1 MGKSFFEKRSVF
13 SIRKLAVGACSVLIG
28 VSFFGAPS
36 VLAEEEGRAVTEEE
50 LTATREASEVTNGE
64 VGTSDKASTTI
75 EAPAVITTE
84 RNESEI
90 EKPQVEPQT
99 SERSAGATEEAA
111 KDQKQAAEDM
121 VQDRERDFNKDW
133 YFKLNAAPGAE
144 GRQVDVKNWKKLDL
158 PHDWSIFFD
167 FDHNSPAQ
175 NEGGQLNGGDAWYR
189 KTFRLDDKDLDKK
202 VRLEF
207 GGVYMDSKVYVN
219 GQFVG
224 HYPNGYNA
232 FSYDITPYLNADGS
246 ENTIAVHVVN
256 QQPSSRWY
264 SGSGIYRDVKLSVTD
279 KVHVAKYGT
288 TITSPKLEE
297 QQNGAVDTLVKSRI
311 VNQDD
316 QAHSVYAEYEIVD
329 QNGQVVSEKVRSE
342 VQSVLA
348 GQEINLSHTLHVEK
362 PTLWDVKTNNPALYT
377 LYTRVYRD
385 SQLVDVQKERFGYR
399 YLNWTPEGGF
409 FLNGVA
415 TKFHGVSLHHDHG
428 ALGAEENYKAEYR
441 RLKQMKD
448 MGVNA
453 IRTTHNPASEQ
464 TLQIAAE
471 LGLMVQE
478 EAFDTWYGGKKQYD
492 YGRFFEKDATHP
504 EARKGDKWSD
514 YDLRTMVER
523 GKNNPSIVM
532 WSIGNE
538 VGEADGSD
546 KSVATVRRLV
556 KTIKEVDATRYVTM
570 GADKFRFGDGSG
582 GHEKVAAELDAVGFN
597 YSEANYESLRA
608 KHPNWL
614 IYGSETSSATRTRGS
629 YYHPER
635 EWVGSNQED
644 RHYEQSDYGND
655 RVGWGRTATASWT
668 FDRDHA
674 GYAGQFIWTGT
685 DYIGEPTPW
694 HNQNDTPVKSS
705 YFGIVDTAGLPK
717 NDFYLY
723 QSQWLSAEK
732 HPMVHLLPHW
742 NWDNPE
748 LANRVMNEEGRI
760 PVRAFS
766 NAHSVELIVNGE
778 SQGVKTFTKKTT
790 ADGRTY
796 QEGAN
801 PDELYLEWLV
811 PYVPGKVEAIA
822 RNEAGEVIARDQIE
836 TAGKPAGVRLLK
848 EEHAIAADG
857 KDLTYITYEIV
868 DEAGRVVPTA
878 NNLVHFHLHGQG
890 QIVGVDNGEQA
901 SRERYKAQEDGSW
914 QRRAFNGKGV
924 VIVKSTEQAGAFTLY
939 ADSDRLQSDQVSL
952 FTGKKDQE
960 ERSVLGVEPVRTKVY
975 LGQNPELP
983 SHVSVVYSDGKA
995 QEEAVEWD
1003 AADYSRAGQVRVT
1016 GHVQGRTIEALV
1028 DVIGVEQ
1035 VLPVIK
1041 QIPQGADLATVDKT
1055 VQLVFTDGRTV
1066 SYEVDQWTLEA
1077 GQEDQLST
1085 PGARLKATGLLGNGE
1100 AVQATLVVAGGT
1112 VSKAKKP
1119 TVQLDGVALPKFG
1132 SGNHTIFRPLAYGQE
1147 PGQVTA
1153 SAENA
1158 QVTVLQASRENG
1170 LKAQIFVTAQ
1180 DTGAVQTYVVQ
1191 FQEESPQI
1199 QRLELRLPEG
1209 QELKEDQTVTL
1220 DIIAHYQDG
1229 SVASLQA
1236 DQIDVATAAGSQ
1248 GKAVVSKK
1256 GLELREAGLVHLQAS
1271 FQGQTG
1277 EISFTITPNPEEKTV
1292 VKVRP
1297 VRISTDRNVLPV
1309 LPETVLVEYDKGFPK
1324 EKRVTWDAVTADQ
1337 VKDYHSFTVTGH
1349 VEGVEKEA
1357 QAQVTVEGIIAVEEV
1372 STTTPVGEKPALPE
1386 SVRTYHS
1393 NGKTYAAKVAW
1404 DAVDPQLLAQEG
1416 EVVISGRVEGTN
1428 LPTRLHIRVSANT
1441 VKGANV
1447 AEQWTGSVLPLAFA
1461 SDSNDADPVA
1471 KVNDK
1476 VISFTDA
1483 PANRWTNWGR
1493 DNAEDSVGI
1502 LFGDSGILTKRAVD
1516 NLHVGFH
1523 EDHGVGAPSEYVI
1536 EYYVGEQIPTVPS
1549 NPNRVKDETD
1559 HPFNNPANWKE
1570 VSNLSVQEAVTAGKM
1585 NHFSFDKVD
1594 TYAVR
1599 IRMKTPEGKRGSSI
1613 SEIQVFA
1620 NKVAAEEKS
1629 QVTIRVNG
1637 EVLPGVNPSVTDYYI
1652 DARDRA
1658 YPQVE
1663 ATASHHGLATV
1674 VPSVHEGEPIRV
1686 VHKAEDGTILQEYR
1700 LHLTSDAEKLQQAAP
1715 VAVEAGR
1722 RFVKVGQD
1730 LALPSTVGVYF
1741 KGGTGYERKELTVDW
1756 QAIPADALSHEGSF
1770 TLEGKVLGYDLT
1782 AQLTVRVS
1790 EKTGE
1795 ILSVNRD
1802 YNAEDTRAFAS
1813 ETNDLDPNQIDYID
1827 YINDGGYNEYYRW
1840 TNWKRE
1846 PDQTEVFA
1854 GLIFKKN
1861 GQVTERLVNKVAVDF
1876 FADQETGLPTKT
1888 VLERY
1893 IGPDFDV
1900 PDDYGNLK
1908 NLPDHPFNK
1917 ASNWEEIPYSLDYA
1931 FEPGYISNL
1940 SFNEIRTK
1948 AIRLRMVRDEN
1959 LKGIGIVELSAYA
1972 PTEEAQATTDVTI
1985 QVNGKDLE
1993 GFKPEVTDYHL
2004 EYEGERPIV
2013 SAQGKNG
2020 TAVTVVDAK
2029 SANAPVLVKVV
2040 SEDGKLEKVYQI
2052 SLIAKAPTGTAIP
2065 EDGVK
2070 NLVHTKSELI
2080 IEAEELDFAR
2090 EERPNDSL
2098 PKGEKKL
2105 VQEGQVGR
2113 KLHLVEVSQENGV
2126 ESRKEVDA
2134 FVEVEPVAEIT
2145 EVGTK
2150 EVPVENPSDKPTP
2163 PGTAVPEEG
2172 VKNLVHSK
2180 PELVIEAEELEF
2192 ANQERP
2198 NDQLLKGEQ
2207 RVVQAGRKGRKLHFV
2222 QVSQENGVETRTV
2235 INSLVESEALA
2246 EIIEVGTKEP
2256 LANPQALSSSVV
2268 SDLHEEGV
2276 KVAVTAAQASLP
2288 DTGSGESVASLVAG
2302 LLAAGLAG
2310 AVLDDKKKRADKA
2323 K

>member
-1 MGKSFFEKRSVF
+1 
-13 SIRKLAVGACSVLIG
+13 
-28 VSFFGAPS
+28 
-36 VLAEEEGRAVTEEE
+36 
-50 LTATREASEVTNGE
+50 
-64 VGTSDKASTTI
+64 
-75 EAPAVITTE
+75 
-84 RNESEI
+84 
-90 EKPQVEPQT
+90 
-99 SERSAGATEEAA
+99 
-111 KDQKQAAEDM
+111 M
-121 VQDRERDFNKDW
+121 VQTN
-133 YFKLNAAPGAE
+133 L
-144 GRQVDVKNWKKLDL
+144 
-158 PHDWSIFFD
+158 S
-167 FDHNSPAQ
+167 
-175 NEGGQLNGGDAWYR
+175 QL
-189 KTFRLDDKDLDKK
+189 
-202 VRLEF
+202 
-207 GGVYMDSKVYVN
+207 
-219 GQFVG
+219 FVG
-224 HYPNGYNA
+224 W
-232 FSYDITPYLNADGS
+232 
-246 ENTIAVHVVN
+246 
-256 QQPSSRWY
+256 SR
-264 SGSGIYRDVKLSVTD
+264 
-279 KVHVAKYGT
+279 
-288 TITSPKLEE
+288 
-297 QQNGAVDTLVKSRI
+297 
-311 VNQDD
+311 
-316 QAHSVYAEYEIVD
+316 
-329 QNGQVVSEKVRSE
+329 
-342 VQSVLA
+342 
-348 GQEINLSHTLHVEK
+348 
-362 PTLWDVKTNNPALYT
+362 
-377 LYTRVYRD
+377 
-385 SQLVDVQKERFGYR
+385 
-399 YLNWTPEGGF
+399 
-409 FLNGVA
+409 
-415 TKFHGVSLHHDHG
+415 
-428 ALGAEENYKAEYR
+428 
-441 RLKQMKD
+441 
-448 MGVNA
+448 
-453 IRTTHNPASEQ
+453 
-464 TLQIAAE
+464 
-471 LGLMVQE
+471 
-478 EAFDTWYGGKKQYD
+478 
-492 YGRFFEKDATHP
+492 
-504 EARKGDKWSD
+504 
-514 YDLRTMVER
+514 
-523 GKNNPSIVM
+523 
-532 WSIGNE
+532 
-538 VGEADGSD
+538 
-546 KSVATVRRLV
+546 
-556 KTIKEVDATRYVTM
+556 
-570 GADKFRFGDGSG
+570 SG

-723 QSQWLSAEK
+723 QSQWVSAEK

-748 LANRVMNEEGRI
+748 LANRVMDEEGRI
-760 PVRAFS
+760 PVRTFS
-766 NAHSVELIVNGE
+766 NAHSVELIVNGK

-796 QEGAN
+796 QEGAK

-822 RNEAGEVIARDQIE
+822 RNEAGEVIAKDQVE

-868 DEAGRVVPTA
+868 DEEGRVVPTA

-901 SRERYKAQEDGSW
+901 SRERYKAQEDGTW
-914 QRRAFNGKGV
+914 QRKAFNGKGV

-952 FTGKKDQE
+952 FTGKKDQA
-960 ERSVLGVEPVRTKVY
+960 ERTVLGVEPIRQSAY
-975 LGQNPELP
+975 LGEEPALP
-983 SHVSVVYSDGKA
+983 SKVNVVYSDGKA

-1016 GHVQGRTIEALV
+1016 GHVQGRTVEALV

-1041 QIPQGADLATVDKT
+1041 QIPQGADLATVDKA
-1055 VQLVFTDGRTV
+1055 VQLVFTDGTTAH
-1066 SYEVDQWTLEA
+1066 YEVDQWTLEA

-1100 AVQATLVVAGGT
+1100 TVQATLVVAGGD
-1112 VSKAKKP
+1112 VAKAKKP
-1119 TVQLDGVALPKFG
+1119 TVQLDGIALPKFG
-1132 SGNHTIFRPLAYGQE
+1132 SGNHTIFRSLDYGQE

-1158 QVTVLQASRENG
+1158 QVTVLQANRENG

-1199 QRLELRLPEG
+1199 ERLELRLPEG
-1209 QELKEDQTVTL
+1209 QELKEDQTVPL
-1220 DIIAHYQDG
+1220 EVIAHYQDG
-1229 SVASLQA
+1229 SQASLKA
-1236 DQIDVATAAGSQ
+1236 DQIDVKTRAGSQ
-1248 GKAVVSKK
+1248 GKAVATNK
-1256 GLELREAGLVHLQAS
+1256 GLELREAGLVHLEAN

-1277 EISFTITPNPEEKTV
+1277 EVSFTITPNPEEKTV

-1297 VRISTDRNVLPV
+1297 VRISTDRNVLPA

-1404 DAVDPQLLAQEG
+1404 DAVDPQLLAKEG
-1416 EVVISGRVEGTN
+1416 EVVLAGRVEGTD

-1493 DNAEDSVGI
+1493 NNAEDSVGI

-1536 EYYVGEQIPTVPS
+1536 EYYTGEQIPTVPS

-1570 VSNLSVQEAVTAGKM
+1570 VSNLTVEEPVAAGKM

-1613 SEIQVFA
+1613 SEIQIFA

-1629 QVTIRVNG
+1629 QLTIRVNG
-1637 EVLPGVNPSVTDYYI
+1637 DVLPGVNPSVTDYYI

-1686 VHKAEDGTILQEYR
+1686 IHKAEDGTILQEYR
-1700 LHLTSDAEKLQQAAP
+1700 LHLTSDAEKLKQATP
-1715 VAVEAGR
+1715 VAVEAGS

-1730 LALPSTVGVYF
+1730 LVLPSTVGVYF
-1741 KGGTGYERKELTVDW
+1741 QGDTGYERKELTVDW
-1756 QAIPADALSHEGSF
+1756 QAVPADALSHEGSF
-1770 TLEGKVLGYDLT
+1770 TLEGKVIGYDLR

-1795 ILSVNRD
+1795 NLSVNRD
-1802 YNAEDTRAFAS
+1802 YNADDTRAFAS

-1846 PDQTEVFA
+1846 PDQTEAFA

-1893 IGPDFDV
+1893 IGPDFEV

-1908 NLPDHPFNK
+1908 NLPDHPFNQ
-1917 ASNWEEIPYSLDYA
+1917 ASNWEEIPYSLDYD
-1931 FEPGYISNL
+1931 FEAGYISNL
-1940 SFNEIRTK
+1940 SFNETRTK
-1948 AIRLRMVRDEN
+1948 AIRLRMVRDEH

-1993 GFKPEVTDYHL
+1993 GFKPDVTDYHL
-2004 EYEGERPIV
+2004 EYEGDRPIV

-2029 SANAPVLVKVV
+2029 SGNAPVLVKVV
-2040 SEDGKLEKVYQI
+2040 SEDGKLEKVYQL
-2052 SLIAKAPTGTAIP
+2052 SLSAKAPTGSAIP
-2065 EDGVK
+2065 EEGVK
-2070 NLVHTKSELI
+2070 NLVHTKPELV
-2080 IEAEELDFAR
+2080 IEPEEMDFER
-2090 EERPNDSL
+2090 LERPNTDL
-2098 PKGEKKL
+2098 PKGKKRV
-2105 VQEGQVGR
+2105 VQEGQKGR
-2113 KLHLVEVSQENGV
+2113 KLRLVELSQENGV
-2126 ESRKEVDA
+2126 ESRKELDA
-2134 FVEVEPVAEIT
+2134 FVELDPVAEIT

-2150 EVPVENPSDKPTP
+2150 EV
-2163 PGTAVPEEG
+2163 
-2172 VKNLVHSK
+2172 
-2180 PELVIEAEELEF
+2180 
-2192 ANQERP
+2192 
-2198 NDQLLKGEQ
+2198 
-2207 RVVQAGRKGRKLHFV
+2207 
-2222 QVSQENGVETRTV
+2222 
-2235 INSLVESEALA
+2235 
-2246 EIIEVGTKEP
+2246 
-2256 LANPQALSSSVV
+2256 
-2268 SDLHEEGV
+2268 
-2276 KVAVTAAQASLP
+2276 LP
-2288 DTGSGESVASLVAG
+2288 DTPQPEPQPQPQPQPEPQPEPQPQPQPQPLPNPERPHVSEGPEPTETSKSSVGVEPVSQKGIVSEGKEVEKTAQTPAVSAAPVSEGRLPNTGTEESIASLVAG
-2302 LLAAGLAG
+2302 ILAAGLAS
-2310 AVLDDKKKRADKA
+2310 AVLDDQKKRADKA

>member
-36 VLAEEEGRAVTEEE
+36 VLAQEDGKALAEEEITPSSEQPLVTEGAVE
-50 LTATREASEVTNGE
+50 R
-64 VGTSDKASTTI
+64 TTI
-75 EAPAVITTE
+75 EAPAVITP
-84 RNESEI
+84 
-90 EKPQVEPQT
+90 EKKEEVQVVPAGEKQT
-99 SERSAGATEEAA
+99 LAEQSGRDRAAEAA
-111 KDQKQAAEDM
+111 QVSSQEQSKGAEDM

-133 YFKLNAAPGAE
+133 YFKLNAGSGAE
-144 GRQVDVKNWKKLDL
+144 GRNVDVKDWKKLDL
-158 PHDWSIFFD
+158 PHDWSIFFN

-189 KTFRLDDKDLDKK
+189 KTFRLEDQDLDKK
-202 VRLEF
+202 VRLDF

-232 FSYDITPYLNADGS
+232 FSYDITPYLNTDGS
-246 ENTIAVHVVN
+246 ENSIAVHVVN

-264 SGSGIYRDVKLSVTD
+264 SGSGIYRDVKLTVTD
-279 KVHVAKYGT
+279 KVHLAKYGT

-297 QQNGAVDTLVKSRI
+297 QKNGAVDTLVKSRI

-316 QAHSVYAEYEIVD
+316 QAHEIYAEYEILD
-329 QNGQVVSEKVRSE
+329 QNGQAVSQKVRSE
-342 VQSVLA
+342 AQSVLA
-348 GQEINLSHTLHVEK
+348 GQEVHLSHTLQVEK

-385 SQLVDVQKERFGYR
+385 AQLVDVQKERFGYR
-399 YLNWTPEGGF
+399 YMNWTPEGGF

-448 MGVNA
+448 MGVNS

-492 YGRFFEKDATHP
+492 YGRFFEQDATHP

-523 GKNNPSIVM
+523 GKNNPAIVM

-570 GADKFRFGDGSG
+570 GADKFRFGDGTG
-582 GHEKVAAELDAVGFN
+582 GHEKVANELDAVGFN

-608 KHPNWL
+608 KHPTWL

-655 RVGWGRTATASWT
+655 RVGWGRTATDSWT

-694 HNQNDTPVKSS
+694 HNQNSTPVKSS
-705 YFGIVDTAGLPK
+705 YFGIVDTAGIPK
-717 NDFYLY
+717 NDYYLY
-723 QSQWLSAEK
+723 QSQWLSADK
-732 HPMVHLLPHW
+732 HPMAHLLPHW
-742 NWDNPE
+742 NWENEE
-748 LANRVMNEEGRI
+748 LAKNVMDEEGRI
-760 PVRAFS
+760 PVRVFS
-766 NAHSVELIVNGE
+766 NAHSVELVVNGE
-778 SQGVKTFTKKTT
+778 SRGVQTFTKKTT

-796 QEGAN
+796 QEGAS
-801 PDELYLEWLV
+801 PDQLYLEWLV

-822 RNEAGEVIARDQIE
+822 RNEAGEQIAYDKIE
-836 TAGKPAGVRLLK
+836 TAGKPAGVRLVK

-857 KDLTYITYEIV
+857 KDLTYITYEVV
-868 DEAGRVVPTA
+868 DDQGRVVPTA

-924 VIVKSTEQAGAFTLY
+924 VIVKSTEQAGSFTLF
-939 ADSDRLQSDQVSL
+939 ADSDRLDSDQVSL
-952 FTGKKDQE
+952 FTGKKDQA
-960 ERSVLGVEPVRTKVY
+960 ERSVLGVEPVRTQAY
-975 LGQNPELP
+975 LGESPMLP
-983 SHVSVVYSDGKA
+983 SRVSVVYSDGQA
-995 QEEAVEWD
+995 QEEAVEWE
-1003 AADYSRAGQVRVT
+1003 AADYSRAGQVRVK
-1016 GHVQGRTIEALV
+1016 GHVQGQTVEALV
-1028 DVIGVEQ
+1028 DVIGVDR

-1041 QIPQGADLATVDKT
+1041 QIPQGADLSTVDKS
-1055 VQLVFTDGRTV
+1055 VQLVFTDGQTA

-1077 GQEDQLST
+1077 GQEADLET
-1085 PGARLKATGLLGNGE
+1085 PGARLKATGQLGNGE
-1100 AVQATLVVAGGT
+1100 IVEATLVVAGSEA
-1112 VSKAKKP
+1112 SKVKKP
-1119 TVQLDGVALPKFG
+1119 KVHLDGQELPKFG
-1132 SGNHTIFRPLAYGQE
+1132 SGNRTIFRPLPYGQE
-1147 PGQVTA
+1147 PGLVTA
-1153 SAENA
+1153 TAENGE
-1158 QVTVLQASRENG
+1158 VTVIQANRENG
-1170 LKAQIFVTAQ
+1170 LKAQIFVTAK
-1180 DTGAVQTYVVQ
+1180 DTGAVQTYAVQ
-1191 FQEESPQI
+1191 FQEDSPKVQKV
-1199 QRLELRLPEG
+1199 ELRLPEG
-1209 QELKEDQTVTL
+1209 QDFKEDQTLPLEVV
-1220 DIIAHYQDG
+1220 AHYQDG
-1229 SVASLQA
+1229 SKAYLKA
-1236 DQIDVATAAGSQ
+1236 DQIDIATASGSQ
-1248 GKAVVSKK
+1248 GKAVVTKN
-1256 GLELREAGLVHLQAS
+1256 GLELREPGAVRLEAHY
-1271 FQGQTG
+1271 QGQTG
-1277 EISFTITPNPEEKTV
+1277 HVDFTIAPNQEEKSI

-1297 VRISTDRNVLPV
+1297 VRVSTDRAVLPT

-1324 EKRVTWDAVTADQ
+1324 EKPVTWEPVSADQ
-1337 VKDYHSFTVTGH
+1337 VGRYHTFTVKGH
-1349 VEGVEKEA
+1349 IEGIDQKAEA
-1357 QAQVTVEGIIAVEEV
+1357 KVTVEGIIAVEEV
-1372 STTTPVGEKPALPE
+1372 SVTTPVGERPALPE
-1386 SVRTYHS
+1386 SVRAYHS
-1393 NGKTYAAKVAW
+1393 NGKSFAAKVVW
-1404 DAVDPQLLAQEG
+1404 DQVNPQQFAQEG
-1416 EVVISGRVEGTN
+1416 EFVLAGKVEGTD
-1428 LPTRLHIRVSANT
+1428 LPTRLHVRVSQDT
-1441 VKGANV
+1441 VQGANV

-1493 DNAEDSVGI
+1493 NNAEDSVGI

-1536 EYYVGEQIPTVPS
+1536 EYYSGSEIPAVPS
-1549 NPNRVKDETD
+1549 NPNRVKEEAD

-1570 VSNLSVQEAVTAGKM
+1570 VSHLTVEEPVTAGKM
-1585 NHFSFDKVD
+1585 NHFAFDKVD

-1599 IRMKTPEGKRGSSI
+1599 IRMKTPEDKRGSSI
-1613 SEIQVFA
+1613 SEMQIFA
-1620 NKVAAEEKS
+1620 KKVAAEAKS
-1629 QVTIRVNG
+1629 QLTIRVNN

-1652 DARDRA
+1652 DARG
-1658 YPQVE
+1658 PQVD
-1663 ATASHHGLATV
+1663 ASASQHGLATV

-1686 VHKAEDGTILQEYR
+1686 IHKAEDGTILQEYR
-1700 LHLTSDAEKLQQAAP
+1700 LHLTSDAEKLKQSAP
-1715 VAVEAGR
+1715 VAVEAGS
-1722 RFVKVGQD
+1722 RFVKVGQN
-1730 LALPSTVGVYF
+1730 LVLPSTVGVYF
-1741 KGGTGYERKELTVDW
+1741 KGTTGYERKELTVNW
-1756 QAIPADALSHEGSF
+1756 QAVPADALSHEGTF
-1770 TLEGKVLGYDLT
+1770 TLQGKVIGYDLT

-1795 ILSVNRD
+1795 NLSVNPN
-1802 YNAEDTRAFAS
+1802 YNGEDSRPFAS

-1908 NLPDHPFNK
+1908 NLPDHPFNQ
-1917 ASNWEEIPYSLDYA
+1917 ASNWEEIPYSLDYD

-1940 SFNEIRTK
+1940 SFNETRTK
-1948 AIRLRMVRDEN
+1948 AIRLRMVRNEN
-1959 LKGIGIVELSAYA
+1959 LKGIGIIELSAYA
-1972 PTEEAQATTDVTI
+1972 PTEEANATTDVSI

-1993 GFKPEVTDYHL
+1993 GFNPDVTDYHL

-2020 TAVTVVDAK
+2020 ATVTVVDAK
-2029 SANAPVLVKVV
+2029 GSDTPALVKVV

-2070 NLVHTKSELI
+2070 NLVHTKPELVI
-2080 IEAEELDFAR
+2080 DSEELDFER
-2090 EERPNDSL
+2090 LERPNADL
-2098 PKGEKKL
+2098 PKGEKRV
-2105 VQEGQVGR
+2105 VQEGQKGR
-2113 KLHLVEVSQENGV
+2113 KLRLVEVSQENGV
-2126 ESRKEVDA
+2126 ESRKELDA
-2134 FVEVEPVAEIT
+2134 FVELEPVAEIT

-2150 EVPVENPSDKPTP
+2150 E
-2163 PGTAVPEEG
+2163 A
-2172 VKNLVHSK
+2172 
-2180 PELVIEAEELEF
+2180 
-2192 ANQERP
+2192 
-2198 NDQLLKGEQ
+2198 
-2207 RVVQAGRKGRKLHFV
+2207 
-2222 QVSQENGVETRTV
+2222 
-2235 INSLVESEALA
+2235 
-2246 EIIEVGTKEP
+2246 
-2256 LANPQALSSSVV
+2256 
-2268 SDLHEEGV
+2268 
-2276 KVAVTAAQASLP
+2276 LP
-2288 DTGSGESVASLVAG
+2288 DTPQPEPQPEPHPQPEPQPEPLPNPEVPHAPVSERPVQAATPKPSLEVKGVHHEETNAAGKEVEKTAQTPAVSAAPVSEGTLPNTGTEESVASLVAG

>member
-50 LTATREASEVTNGE
+50 TTATTETSELTNGE
-64 VGTSDKASTTI
+64 VGTSDKVSTTI
-75 EAPAVITTE
+75 EAPAVITPE
-84 RNESEI
+84 RNEREI
-90 EKPQVEPQT
+90 EQPQVGPQT
-99 SERSAGATEEAA
+99 SERSVGATEEAT
-111 KDQKQAAEDM
+111 KDQKQVAEDM

-144 GRQVDVKNWKKLDL
+144 GRQVDIKNWKKLDL

-219 GQFVG
+219 GQLVG

-297 QQNGAVDTLVKSRI
+297 QKNGAVDTLVKSRI

-316 QAHSVYAEYEIVD
+316 QAHSIYAEYEIVD

-348 GQEINLSHTLHVEK
+348 GQELNLSHTLHVEK

-538 VGEADGSD
+538 IGEADGSD

-748 LANRVMNEEGRI
+748 LANRVMDEEGRI
-760 PVRAFS
+760 PVRTFS

-811 PYVPGKVEAIA
+811 SYVPGKVEAIA

-924 VIVKSTEQAGAFTLY
+924 VIVKSTEQAGSFTLY

-960 ERSVLGVEPVRTKVY
+960 ERSILGVEPVRTQVY
-975 LGQNPELP
+975 LGEVPELP
-983 SHVSVVYSDGKA
+983 SRVSVVYNDGMA

-1003 AADYSRAGQVRVT
+1003 AADFSRAGQVRVT
-1016 GHVQGRTIEALV
+1016 GHVQGRTVEALV

-1041 QIPQGADLATVDKT
+1041 QIPQGADLATVDKA
-1055 VQLVFTDGRTV
+1055 VQLVFTDGRTA
-1066 SYEVDQWTLEA
+1066 SYDVDQWTLEA
-1077 GQEDQLST
+1077 GQEEQLST
-1085 PGARLKATGLLGNGE
+1085 PGARLKATGLLSNGE
-1100 AVQATLVVAGGT
+1100 TVQATLVVAGGT

-1119 TVQLDGVALPKFG
+1119 TVELDGVALPKFG

-1158 QVTVLQASRENG
+1158 QVTVLQANRENG
-1170 LKAQIFVTAQ
+1170 LKAQIFVTAK
-1180 DTGAVQTYVVQ
+1180 DTGAVQTYAVQ

-1220 DIIAHYQDG
+1220 DVLAHYQDG

-1236 DQIDVATAAGSQ
+1236 DQIDVVTAAGSQ
-1248 GKAVVSKK
+1248 GKAVASKK

-1277 EISFTITPNPEEKTV
+1277 ELTFTITPNPEEKTV

-1297 VRISTDRNVLPV
+1297 VRISTDRNVLPA

-1337 VKDYHSFTVTGH
+1337 VKDYHSFTVTGQ

-1416 EVVISGRVEGTN
+1416 EVVVSGRVEGTN
-1428 LPTRLHIRVSANT
+1428 LPTRLHIRVSSNT

-1536 EYYVGEQIPTVPS
+1536 EYYAGEQIPTVPS

-1570 VSNLSVQEAVTAGKM
+1570 VSNLTVQEPVAAGKM

-1700 LHLTSDAEKLQQAAP
+1700 LHLTSDAEKLKQSAP

-1722 RFVKVGQD
+1722 RFVKVGQN
-1730 LALPSTVGVYF
+1730 LVLPSTVGVYF
-1741 KGGTGYERKELTVDW
+1741 KGDTGYDRKELTVDW
-1756 QAIPADALSHEGSF
+1756 QSVPADALSHEGSF

-1782 AQLTVRVS
+1782 ARLTVRVS

-1908 NLPDHPFNK
+1908 NLPEHPFNQ

-1940 SFNEIRTK
+1940 SFNETRTK
-1948 AIRLRMVRDEN
+1948 AIRLRMVRDEH

-1972 PTEEAQATTDVTI
+1972 PTEEPNATTDVSI
-1985 QVNGKDLE
+1985 QVNGKELE
-1993 GFKPEVTDYHL
+1993 GFNPDVTDYHL

-2020 TAVTVVDAK
+2020 AAVTVVDAK
-2029 SANAPVLVKVV
+2029 DSNAPVLVKVV
-2040 SEDGKLEKVYQI
+2040 SEDGKIEKIYQI
-2052 SLIAKAPTGTAIP
+2052 SLLAKAPTGSAIP
-2065 EDGVK
+2065 EEGVK
-2070 NLVHTKSELI
+2070 NLVHTKPELI

-2090 EERPNDSL
+2090 EERLNDSL
-2098 PKGEKKL
+2098 SKGEKRV
-2105 VQEGQVGR
+2105 VQEGQKGR
-2113 KLHLVEVSQENGV
+2113 KLRLVEVSQENGV

-2134 FVEVEPVAEIT
+2134 FVELEPVAEIR

-2150 EVPVENPSDKPTP
+2150 EVPAENPSDKPTP
-2163 PGTAVPEEG
+2163 QPEPQPQPQPQPQPLPNPGVP
-2172 VKNLVHSK
+2172 LA
-2180 PELVIEAEELEF
+2180 P
-2192 ANQERP
+2192 ERP
-2198 NDQLLKGEQ
+2198 
-2207 RVVQAGRKGRKLHFV
+2207 VQARTPQSSMEVKAVHHEVTEVAGKEVEKGL
-2222 QVSQENGVETRTV
+2222 QTPAVSPAPV
-2235 INSLVESEALA
+2235 SE
-2246 EIIEVGTKEP
+2246 GT
-2256 LANPQALSSSVV
+2256 
-2268 SDLHEEGV
+2268 
-2276 KVAVTAAQASLP
+2276 LP
-2288 DTGSGESVASLVAG
+2288 NTGTEESVASLVAG

>member
-1 MGKSFFEKRSVF
+1 MGKSFFEKRPVF
-13 SIRKLAVGACSVLIG
+13 SIRKLSVGACSVVIG
-28 VSFFGAPS
+28 ISALGLSRVHAEEKPALESEPTSMETPS
-36 VLAEEEGRAVTEEE
+36 VVTENS
-50 LTATREASEVTNGE
+50 EAEVPGAGAR
-64 VGTSDKASTTI
+64 VS
-75 EAPAVITTE
+75 EAPAIITPTRAE
-84 RNESEI
+84 
-90 EKPQVEPQT
+90 EKPAPQGEGQPVST
-99 SERSAGATEEAA
+99 SSERATGTEATA
-111 KDQKQAAEDM
+111 APDQNRVAEDI

-144 GRQVDVKNWKKLDL
+144 GRQVDVKDWKKLDL

-279 KVHVAKYGT
+279 KVHLAQYGT
-288 TITSPKLEE
+288 TITTPQLEK
-297 QQNGAVDTLVKSRI
+297 QQNGAVDTVVKSRI

-316 QAHSVYAEYEIVD
+316 QAHSIYAEYEIVD
-329 QNGQVVSEKVRSE
+329 QNGQVVSEKTRSE
-342 VQSVLA
+342 AQAVLA
-348 GQEINLSHTLHVEK
+348 GQEINLSQTLHVEK
-362 PTLWDVKTNNPALYT
+362 PTLWDVKTDHPALYT

-464 TLQIAAE
+464 TLKIAAE

-504 EARKGDKWSD
+504 EARKGDTWSD

-523 GKNNPSIVM
+523 GKNNPAIVM

-556 KTIKEVDATRYVTM
+556 KTIKDVDATRYVTM

-655 RVGWGRTATASWT
+655 RVGWGRTATASWI

-694 HNQNDTPVKSS
+694 HNQNATPVKSS

-723 QSQWLSAEK
+723 QSQWVSAEK

-748 LANRVMNEEGRI
+748 LANRVMDEEGRI

-822 RNEAGEVIARDQIE
+822 RNEAGDVIAKDQVE
-836 TAGKPAGVRLLK
+836 TAGKAAGVRLLK

-914 QRRAFNGKGV
+914 QRKAFNGKGV

-952 FTGKKDQE
+952 FTGKKDQA
-960 ERSVLGVEPVRTKVY
+960 ERTVLGVEPVRQSAY
-975 LGQNPELP
+975 LGEKPTLP
-983 SHVSVVYSDGKA
+983 SKVNVVYSDGKA

-1003 AADYSRAGQVRVT
+1003 AADYSRVGQVRVT
-1016 GHVQGRTIEALV
+1016 GHVQGRTVEALV

-1041 QIPQGADLATVDKT
+1041 QIPQGADLTTVDKA
-1055 VQLVFTDGRTV
+1055 VQLVFTDGTTAH
-1066 SYEVDQWTLEA
+1066 YEVDQWTLEA
-1077 GQEDQLST
+1077 GQKDQLST

-1100 AVQATLVVAGGT
+1100 TVQATLVVAGGD
-1112 VSKAKKP
+1112 VAKAKKP

-1132 SGNHTIFRPLAYGQE
+1132 SGNHTIFRSLAYGQE

-1158 QVTVLQASRENG
+1158 QVTVLQANRENG

-1199 QRLELRLPEG
+1199 ERLELRLPEG
-1209 QELKEDQTVTL
+1209 QELKEDQTVPL
-1220 DIIAHYQDG
+1220 EVIAHYQDG
-1229 SVASLQA
+1229 SQSSLQA
-1236 DQIDVATAAGSQ
+1236 DQIDVKTRAGSQ
-1248 GKAVVSKK
+1248 GKAVATNK
-1256 GLELREAGLVHLQAS
+1256 GLELREAGLVHLEAN

-1277 EISFTITPNPEEKTV
+1277 EVTFTITPNPEEKTV
-1292 VKVRP
+1292 AKVRP
-1297 VRISTDRNVLPV
+1297 VRISTDRNVLPA

-1393 NGKTYAAKVAW
+1393 NGKTYTAKVAW
-1404 DAVDPQLLAQEG
+1404 DAVDPQLLAKEG
-1416 EVVISGRVEGTN
+1416 EVVLAGRVEGTD

-1493 DNAEDSVGI
+1493 NNAEDSVGI

-1536 EYYVGEQIPTVPS
+1536 EYYTGEQIPTVPS

-1570 VSNLSVQEAVTAGKM
+1570 VSNLTVEEPVAAGKM

-1613 SEIQVFA
+1613 SEIQIFA

-1629 QVTIRVNG
+1629 QLIIRVNG
-1637 EVLPGVNPSVTDYYI
+1637 DVLPGVNPSVTDYYI

-1700 LHLTSDAEKLQQAAP
+1700 LHLTSDAEKLKQATP

-1730 LALPSTVGVYF
+1730 LVLPSTVGVYF
-1741 KGGTGYERKELTVDW
+1741 KGDTGYERKELTVDW
-1756 QAIPADALSHEGSF
+1756 QVIPADALSHEGSF

-1795 ILSVNRD
+1795 NLSVNRD

-1893 IGPDFDV
+1893 IGPDFEV

-1908 NLPDHPFNK
+1908 NLPDHPFNQ

-1931 FEPGYISNL
+1931 FEAGYISNL
-1940 SFNEIRTK
+1940 SFNETRTK

-1993 GFKPEVTDYHL
+1993 GFKPDVTEYHL

-2020 TAVTVVDAK
+2020 TAVTVIDAK

-2040 SEDGKLEKVYQI
+2040 SEDGKLEKVYQL
-2052 SLIAKAPTGTAIP
+2052 SLSAKAPTGSAIP
-2065 EDGVK
+2065 EEGVK
-2070 NLVHTKSELI
+2070 NLVHTKPELV
-2080 IEAEELDFAR
+2080 IEPEEMDFER
-2090 EERPNDSL
+2090 LERPNADL
-2098 PKGEKKL
+2098 PKGEKRV
-2105 VQEGQVGR
+2105 VQEGQKGR
-2113 KLHLVEVSQENGV
+2113 KLRLVEVSQENGV
-2126 ESRKEVDA
+2126 ESRKELDA
-2134 FVEVEPVAEIT
+2134 FVELDPVAEIT

-2150 EVPVENPSDKPTP
+2150 EV
-2163 PGTAVPEEG
+2163 
-2172 VKNLVHSK
+2172 
-2180 PELVIEAEELEF
+2180 
-2192 ANQERP
+2192 
-2198 NDQLLKGEQ
+2198 
-2207 RVVQAGRKGRKLHFV
+2207 
-2222 QVSQENGVETRTV
+2222 
-2235 INSLVESEALA
+2235 
-2246 EIIEVGTKEP
+2246 
-2256 LANPQALSSSVV
+2256 
-2268 SDLHEEGV
+2268 
-2276 KVAVTAAQASLP
+2276 LP
-2288 DTGSGESVASLVAG
+2288 DTPQPDPQPQPEPQPEPELQPQPEPQPLPSPERPYVSERPEPAETSKSSVGVEPVSQKGIVSEGKAVEKIAQAPAVSSAPVSEGTLPNTGTEESVASLVVG

-2310 AVLDDKKKRADKA
+2310 AVLDDQKKRADKA

>member
-50 LTATREASEVTNGE
+50 TTATTERSEQSNGE
-64 VGTSDKASTTI
+64 VGTSDKVSTTI
-75 EAPAVITTE
+75 EAPAVITPE
-84 RNESEI
+84 RNEREI
-90 EKPQVEPQT
+90 EQPQVEPQT
-99 SERSAGATEEAA
+99 SERSVGATEEAT
-111 KDQKQAAEDM
+111 KDQKQVAEDM

-189 KTFRLDDKDLDKK
+189 KTFRLEDKDLDKK
-202 VRLEF
+202 VRLDF

-219 GQFVG
+219 GQLVG

-297 QQNGAVDTLVKSRI
+297 QKNGAVDTLVKSRI

-316 QAHSVYAEYEIVD
+316 QAHSIYAEYEIVD

-348 GQEINLSHTLHVEK
+348 GQDLNLSHTLHVEK

-546 KSVATVRRLV
+546 KSVATVRRLI

-582 GHEKVAAELDAVGFN
+582 GHEKIAAELDAVGFN

-742 NWDNPE
+742 NWDNPQ
-748 LANRVMNEEGRI
+748 LANRVMDEEGRI
-760 PVRAFS
+760 PVRTFS

-801 PDELYLEWLV
+801 PHELYLEWLV
-811 PYVPGKVEAIA
+811 SYVPGKVEAIA

-924 VIVKSTEQAGAFTLY
+924 VIVKSTEQAGSFTLY

-960 ERSVLGVEPVRTKVY
+960 ERSILGVEPVRTQVY
-975 LGQNPELP
+975 LGEGSELP
-983 SHVSVVYSDGKA
+983 SRVSVVYSDGTA

-1003 AADYSRAGQVRVT
+1003 AADFSRAGQVRVT
-1016 GHVQGRTIEALV
+1016 GHVQGRTVEALV

-1041 QIPQGADLATVDKT
+1041 QIPQGADLATVDKA
-1055 VQLVFTDGRTV
+1055 VQLVFTDGRTA

-1077 GQEDQLST
+1077 GQEEQLST
-1085 PGARLKATGLLGNGE
+1085 PGARLKATGLLSNGE
-1100 AVQATLVVAGGT
+1100 TVQATLVVAGGT

-1119 TVQLDGVALPKFG
+1119 TVELDGVALPKFG

-1147 PGQVTA
+1147 PGQITA

-1158 QVTVLQASRENG
+1158 QVTVLQANRENG
-1170 LKAQIFVTAQ
+1170 LKAQIFVTAK

-1220 DIIAHYQDG
+1220 DVLAHYQDG

-1236 DQIDVATAAGSQ
+1236 DQIDVVTAAGSQ
-1248 GKAVVSKK
+1248 GKAVASKK

-1277 EISFTITPNPEEKTV
+1277 ELTFTITPNPEEKTV

-1297 VRISTDRNVLPV
+1297 VRISTDRNVLPA

-1337 VKDYHSFTVTGH
+1337 VKDYHSFTVTGQ

-1393 NGKTYAAKVAW
+1393 NGKAYAAKVAW

-1416 EVVISGRVEGTN
+1416 EVVVSGRVEGTN

-1536 EYYVGEQIPTVPS
+1536 EYYAGEQIPTVPS

-1570 VSNLSVQEAVTAGKM
+1570 VSNLTVQEPVAAGKM

-1686 VHKAEDGTILQEYR
+1686 IHKAEDGTILQEYR
-1700 LHLTSDAEKLQQAAP
+1700 LHLTSDAEKLKQSAP
-1715 VAVEAGR
+1715 LAVEAGR
-1722 RFVKVGQD
+1722 RFVKVGQN
-1730 LALPSTVGVYF
+1730 LVLPSTVGVYF
-1741 KGGTGYERKELTVDW
+1741 KGDTGYDRKELTVDW
-1756 QAIPADALSHEGSF
+1756 QAVPADALSHEGSF
-1770 TLEGKVLGYDLT
+1770 TIEGKVLGYDLT
-1782 AQLTVRVS
+1782 ARLTVRVS

-1908 NLPDHPFNK
+1908 NLPEHPFNQ

-1940 SFNEIRTK
+1940 SFNETRTK

-1972 PTEEAQATTDVTI
+1972 PTEEPNATTDVSI
-1985 QVNGKDLE
+1985 QVNGKELE
-1993 GFKPEVTDYHL
+1993 GFNPDVTDYHL

-2020 TAVTVVDAK
+2020 AAVTVVDAK
-2029 SANAPVLVKVV
+2029 DSNAPVLVKVV
-2040 SEDGKLEKVYQI
+2040 SEDGKIEKIYQI
-2052 SLIAKAPTGTAIP
+2052 SLLAKAPTGSAIP
-2065 EDGVK
+2065 EEGVK
-2070 NLVHTKSELI
+2070 NLVHTKPELI

-2090 EERPNDSL
+2090 EERLNDSL
-2098 PKGEKKL
+2098 SKGEKRV
-2105 VQEGQVGR
+2105 VQEGQKGR
-2113 KLHLVEVSQENGV
+2113 KLRLVEVSQENGV

-2134 FVEVEPVAEIT
+2134 FVELEPVAEIT

-2150 EVPVENPSDKPTP
+2150 EE
-2163 PGTAVPEEG
+2163 VPETPQPEPQPEAQPQPQPQPEPQPLPNPG
-2172 VKNLVHSK
+2172 VPLA
-2180 PELVIEAEELEF
+2180 P
-2192 ANQERP
+2192 ERP
-2198 NDQLLKGEQ
+2198 
-2207 RVVQAGRKGRKLHFV
+2207 VQARTPQSSMEVKAVHHEVTEVAGKEVEKGP
-2222 QVSQENGVETRTV
+2222 QTPAVSPAPV
-2235 INSLVESEALA
+2235 SE
-2246 EIIEVGTKEP
+2246 GT
-2256 LANPQALSSSVV
+2256 
-2268 SDLHEEGV
+2268 
-2276 KVAVTAAQASLP
+2276 LP
-2288 DTGSGESVASLVAG
+2288 NTGTEESVASLVAG